1 MTPIRK
7 TAVLVC
13 AATAIAA
20 AGAAVLA
27 RRSAAT
33 SVAASVDRDATET
46 KRVLQ
51 TVETAIDGL
60 KRGLE
65 LEVKG
70 AAAIPQLQA
79 ALDDGV
85 DAATILDLFDSED
98 WWAPF
103 RARGAALV
111 SGSRV
116 LAARSDKGEKKLPL
130 PEGRMLERA
139 QTAGVASG
147 VLVGDAAIIAA
158 VVPVSASKKGE
169 ATFLMLAQP
178 LDAGDLSKTTGVP
191 VLLSD
196 GTRAIS
202 VAGTTAQQATDR
214 KSTRLNSSHSE
225 LSRMP
230 SSA

>member
-7 TAVLVC
+7 TAALVC
-13 AATAIAA
+13 AAAAVAA
-20 AGAAVLA
+20 AGGAVLA
-27 RRSAAT
+27 RRSAAA

-51 TVETAIDGL
+51 TVETAVDGL

-79 ALDDGV
+79 ALEDGV

-111 SGSRV
+111 SGNRV

-130 PEGRMLERA
+130 PEARMLERA

-158 VVPVSASKKGE
+158 VVPVGANKKGD

-178 LDAGDLSKTTGVP
+178 LDAADLAKTTGVP

-202 VAGTTAQQATDR
+202 VAGTTAQ
-214 KSTRLNSSHSE
+214 
-225 LSRMP
+225 
-230 SSA
+230 

>member
-7 TAVLVC
+7 TAALLC
-13 AATAIAA
+13 AAAAVAA
-20 AGAAVLA
+20 AGGAVLA
-27 RRSAAT
+27 RRSAAA

-51 TVETAIDGL
+51 TVETAVDGL

-79 ALDDGV
+79 ALEDGV

-111 SGSRV
+111 I
-116 LAARSDKGEKKLPL
+116 GEP
-130 PEGRMLERA
+130 RA
-139 QTAGVASG
+139 GG
-147 VLVGDAAIIAA
+147 
-158 VVPVSASKKGE
+158 
-169 ATFLMLAQP
+169 AQ
-178 LDAGDLSKTTGVP
+178 
-191 VLLSD
+191 
-196 GTRAIS
+196 
-202 VAGTTAQQATDR
+202 
-214 KSTRLNSSHSE
+214 
-225 LSRMP
+225 
-230 SSA
+230 